1 MNKQA
6 LEQVNTTSVE
16 KVMEEYGQEMITDYR
31 YDSIDKHDSKM
42 LSLNQED
49 YEAMKQIEAEI
60 ISRLEIAVKQSLNPN
75 SLEAV
80 EIAKLHKKWLSYTW
94 TEYNSKMHLGLV
106 DSYLT
111 DKKFRAY
118 YDKNVKGCAEY
129 LRIAVRNYI
138 YNEEDKENPK
148 SMLNV

>member
-1 MNKQA
+1 MRKKALNQA
-6 LEQVNTTSVE
+6 NTTSVE

-31 YDSIDKHDSKM
+31 YDTIDKHDSKI
-42 LSLNQED
+42 LSLNQEE

-60 ISRLEIAVKQSLNPN
+60 INRLEIAVKQSLNPN
-75 SLEAV
+75 TLEAV

-94 TEYNSKMHLGLV
+94 KNYNKKMHLNLV

-111 DKKFRAY
+111 DNKFRAY

-129 LRIAVRNYI
+129 LRTAVRNYL
-138 YNEEDKENPK
+138 YNEEHKESPD
-148 SMLNV
+148 SMLNA